1 MVARWPTPPHAQACP
16 DFCRLAL
23 RCKKIST
30 SGYPSR
36 RPAQVLRRMN
46 LVVSRRV
53 QRLMASLLAIQA
65 AAPASIE
72 RELSGSGISR
82 SRTAAL
88 NVMDSLLKALQRAG
102 PSTGFRG
109 LKWGDSA
116 AELAAVPI
124 KCRMS
129 HVLARS
135 LALGQA
141 SRFSCRGERRGAGK
155 HERPCCGWQHGPQKW
170 LRGRD
175 LNPRPL
181 GYEPN
186 ELPDCS
192 TPRQWC
198 RTRRRR
204 PLRLSNLPRAGGR
217 VKSGARA
224 LAARRP

>member
-1 MVARWPTPPHAQACP
+1 MGGRTERIVRRHHRNGSQVADATARAGMSRLLSARVALQE
-16 DFCRLAL
+16 DFHIRL
-23 RCKKIST
+23 
-30 SGYPSR
+30 PSR

-141 SRFSCRGERRGAGK
+141 SRFSCRGERRGAGNTK
-155 HERPCCGWQHGPQKW
+155 GRAAAGTTALKNGCGGA
-170 LRGRD
+170 
-175 LNPRPL
+175 
-181 GYEPN
+181 
-186 ELPDCS
+186 LP
-192 TPRQWC
+192 PI
-198 RTRRRR
+198 
-204 PLRLSNLPRAGGR
+204 PH
-217 VKSGARA
+217 A
-224 LAARRP
+224 LYVVAA

>member
-72 RELSGSGISR
+72 HELSGSGISR
-82 SRTAAL
+82 RRTAAL
-88 NVMDSLLKALQRAG
+88 NAMDSLLKALQRAG
-102 PSTGFRG
+102 SSPGFRG

-141 SRFSCRGERRGAGK
+141 SRFSCRGERRGAGNTK
-155 HERPCCGWQHGPQKW
+155 GRAAAGNTALKNGCGGPQ
-170 LRGRD
+170 
-175 LNPRPL
+175 P
-181 GYEPN
+181 
-186 ELPDCS
+186 
-192 TPRQWC
+192 T
-198 RTRRRR
+198 
-204 PLRLSNLPRAGGR
+204 LSA
-217 VKSGARA
+217 A
-224 LAARRP
+224 LAAGGLRLETYACGKRGRSTAPARHFELDLND